1 MEGGRELQALWHLLE
16 HNHGSYTTPQAA
28 RDGAS
33 KSQNTGAK
41 LMSGVMCVVVWS
53 ESSLLPST
61 EICPFFFPFLSPLA
75 AYPAAYGQISQAF
88 PQPPPMIPQQQRE
101 GE

>member
-1 MEGGRELQALWHLLE
+1 MALHRDKTQGQSPHL
-16 HNHGSYTTPQAA
+16 
-28 RDGAS
+28 DGCD
-33 KSQNTGAK
+33 G
-41 LMSGVMCVVVWS
+41 LD